1 MASYNEN
8 WLDGSCSY
16 FDDPFPYC
24 GGPHSWQN
32 CLKSLGGGLCA
43 QSRTH
48 EWSICDRC
56 GGQNDHWAN
65 CAYVSFPSPNP
76 HYDDSTFCCDNDREM
91 EVEEVENGQNG
102 EFKLKMECLLKGGN
116 EKQKALEEYLE
127 TSLQNGLMNEYK
139 NLPWAFEQ
147 NQEEFSN
154 AQYEERMPMLEANR
168 EKEESRIE
176 NPPNES
182 IFIRDAKEE
191 KKLESTVVLRKMMEV
206 DSSLGENENVKI
218 RKNLQIGRL
227 KSHSKHFSTLD
238 LYGDMGIEPHTS
250 MLDGEE
256 ERQVS
261 YILQFE
267 RVRRQ
272 NDIPHLKA
280 KKCKMKKLTFGLFIY
295 LPPPHERHHDLD
307 SKLERK
313 FISSK
318 WKEKW

>member
-1 MASYNEN
+1 M
-8 WLDGSCSY
+8 
-16 FDDPFPYC
+16 
-24 GGPHSWQN
+24 
-32 CLKSLGGGLCA
+32 KS
-43 QSRTH
+43 
-48 EWSICDRC
+48 
-56 GGQNDHWAN
+56 
-65 CAYVSFPSPNP
+65 
-76 HYDDSTFCCDNDREM
+76 
-91 EVEEVENGQNG
+91 
-102 EFKLKMECLLKGGN
+102 K
-116 EKQKALEEYLE
+116 KALEEYLE
-127 TSLQNGLMNEYK
+127 TNLQNGLMNEYK
-139 NLPWAFEQ
+139 NLSWAFEQ
-147 NQEEFSN
+147 NEEKFSN
-154 AQYEERMPMLEANR
+154 AQYEERMPMLEANH

-176 NPPNES
+176 HPPTES

-191 KKLESTVVLRKMMEV
+191 KKLESTVVLRKMVEV

-256 ERQVS
+256 ERQVP

-280 KKCKMKKLTFGLFIY
+280 KKCKMKKLMFGLFIY
-295 LPPPHERHHDLD
+295 LPPPTTHGHKLE
-307 SKLERK
+307 SKLGAQ

-318 WKEKW
+318 WREKW